1 MDARR
6 VVTGHGANGEA
17 VFVSDEVVAP
27 VSLALLSGMDFH
39 LLWGSDTTG
48 HFPDDGSKPEARR
61 YFPPVSG
68 SRFVFFSIPT
78 TGGPGLPPDLDIGAA
93 LEELDQKLPGLAE
106 YTEPD
111 NPGMHTTATIDY
123 GVVLSGHATL
133 ELDDGATVT
142 LHPGDTYVQNGTRH
156 RWSNEGDV
164 PAVIAVV
171 LIGAKHETVT

>member
-1 MDARR
+1 MGARR
-6 VVTGHGANGEA
+6 VVTGHGADGAA

-39 LLWGSDTTG
+39 LLWGSDTTA

-61 YFPPVSG
+61 YFPPLEG
-68 SRFVFFSIPT
+68 SRFVFFSIPP
-78 TGGPGLPPDLDIGAA
+78 TGGPGIPPDLDIGAA
-93 LEELDQKLPGLAE
+93 LEELEENLPGLAE
-106 YTEPD
+106 YTEPE

-156 RWSNEGDV
+156 RWSNDGDV

-171 LIGAKHETVT
+171 LIGAHHDTVT

>member
-1 MDARR
+1 MGARR
-6 VVTGHGANGEA
+6 VVTGHGANGKA

-27 VSLALLSGMDFH
+27 VSLALLPGMDFH

-48 HFPDDGSKPEARR
+48 HFPDDGSHPDAGR
-61 YFPPVSG
+61 YFPSVSG
-68 SRFVFFSIPT
+68 SRFVFFSIPP
-78 TGGPGLPPDLDIGAA
+78 TGDAGIPPDTDIGAA
-93 LEELDQKLPGLAE
+93 IEELEQKLPGLAE

-133 ELDDGATVT
+133 ELDDGAMLT

-171 LIGAKHETVT
+171 LIGAHHDTVT

>member
-61 YFPPVSG
+61 YFPPERG
-68 SRFVFFSIPT
+68 SRFVFFSIPP
-78 TGGPGLPPDLDIGAA
+78 TGGSGLPPDLDIGAA
-93 LEELDQKLPGLAE
+93 LEELEQKLPGLAE

-156 RWSNEGDV
+156 RWSNEGDE
-164 PAVIAVV
+164 PAVITVV
-171 LIGAKHETVT
+171 LIGAKHDTVT